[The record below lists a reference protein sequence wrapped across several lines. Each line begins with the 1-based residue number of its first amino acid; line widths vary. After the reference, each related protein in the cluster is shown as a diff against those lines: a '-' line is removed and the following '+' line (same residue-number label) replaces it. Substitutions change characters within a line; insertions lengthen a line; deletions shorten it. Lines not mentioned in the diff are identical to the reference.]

1 MAIPNLRHSSETVGG
16 IVFFGRMLDKIRL
29 HAAGKL
35 PHDYNLGIGSD
46 NRICQFLKVEYPAVV
61 ERTLKGG
68 SDDELL
74 EWCFQKGR
82 RPAEHEFYIF
92 NAFLSKQGWRD
103 DTTDELQEVKRKRG
117 FANRDDIQT
126 WFDFHRA
133 DEA

>member
-1 MAIPNLRHSSETVGG
+1 MALPNLRHSSETVGG
-16 IVFFGRMLDKIRL
+16 IVFVGRMLDKIRL

-35 PHDYNLGIGSD
+35 PNDYNRGVGSD
-46 NRICQFLKVEYPAVV
+46 HRICQFLKVEYPAVV
-61 ERTLKGG
+61 ERILKGG
-68 SDDELL
+68 TDNELL

-82 RPAEHEFYIF
+82 RPAEHEIYIF

-103 DTTDELQEVKRKRG
+103 DTTEELQEVKRKRG

>member
-1 MAIPNLRHSSETVGG
+1 MPIPNLRHSSETVGG

-35 PHDYNLGIGSD
+35 PHDYNRGVGSD
-46 NRICQFLKVEYPAVV
+46 NQICQFLKVEYPAVV

-68 SDDELL
+68 SDNELL

-82 RPAEHEFYIF
+82 RPEEHEIYIF

-103 DTTDELQEVKRKRG
+103 DTTEELQEIKRKRG
-117 FANRDDIQT
+117 FANRDDIHT

>member
-1 MAIPNLRHSSETVGG
+1 MGIASLRHSSETVDG

-29 HAAGKL
+29 HAGGKL
-35 PHDYNLGIGSD
+35 PADYNRGIGSD
-46 NRICQFLKVEYPAVV
+46 HRICQFLKVEYPAVV
-61 ERTLKGG
+61 ERVLKGG
-68 SDDELL
+68 SDNELL

-82 RPAEHEFYIF
+82 RLSEDEIYIF

-103 DTTDELQEVKRKRG
+103 DTTQELEEVKRKRG
-117 FANRDDIQT
+117 FADRHDIQT